1 MSVAII
7 VIFNPLII
15 KETLGNPQHFILSA
29 ISNTRTHTHTSTPGQ
44 TIVSFENVALLPFFF
59 GVNSQ
64 TTETQEKVNDRSQNF
79 ISLTQ
84 TLQSCHFSRQKHY
97 SFWCDAASP
106 GK

>member
-1 MSVAII
+1 M
-7 VIFNPLII
+7 
-15 KETLGNPQHFILSA
+15 
-29 ISNTRTHTHTSTPGQ
+29 
-44 TIVSFENVALLPFFF
+44 VSFENVALLPFF

-64 TTETQEKVNDRSQNF
+64 TTETQEKVNDRSQKSHPRDF